1 MQRLKSLSARWHIS
15 QAEVIRR
22 ALEKLEQEASPAEP
36 DLAGELAAYHLQG
49 GLDSVVAEACLA
61 EIDENR
67 KVWRSE

>member
-1 MQRLKSLSARWHIS
+1 MKHRSPSTQDS
-15 QAEVIRR
+15 
-22 ALEKLEQEASPAEP
+22 LEKLEQKAAPVEP
-36 DLAGELAAYHLQG
+36 DVVGELAAYHLQG